1 MRRLLVRPAAA
12 LAMVLA
18 GAAQA
23 HALSGRLIVLD
34 RSATTGSVNVVYKTP
49 GPVYS
54 MPIGGGAVAAEVTIR
69 VDGRD
74 TLFSVPEGV
83 YDGSAGWKAN
93 DAARALFLNK
103 EAPGGPTAAR
113 KMMVRAPG
121 GVSMVAKGLGDTAA
135 LDVIAPPAGTVDV
148 QYAVTSGGVTGRTC
162 TRFAAGACAH
172 KSLDGGAGAKLVCR
186 DGLADPSCVA
196 FGGTPGGFTC
206 TEILGFSQTLMWYE
220 TPEFQGLVDDARYQL
235 RFRAGGDL
243 DLWADPNADAWRAP
257 VRTDCLGS
265 GNVVLC
271 SPCAQGSNGPDRVIL
286 TATLQAYESDVQVW
300 AQKLRAAIAQIRR
313 QHPGVRQIVLQP
325 VVGGPNDNV
334 CSFPGAPQGVRA
346 SYNHPHLDDAI
357 ALVVGDSPDL
367 VAGISPSVP
376 SCSAYEDDVGH
387 LTPSARGPVGRT
399 IGLYYQ
405 THP

>member
-1 MRRLLVRPAAA
+1 
-12 LAMVLA
+12 
-18 GAAQA
+18 
-23 HALSGRLIVLD
+23 
-34 RSATTGSVNVVYKTP
+34 
-49 GPVYS
+49 
-54 MPIGGGAVAAEVTIR
+54 
-69 VDGRD
+69 
-74 TLFSVPEGV
+74 
-83 YDGSAGWKAN
+83 
-93 DAARALFLNK
+93 
-103 EAPGGPTAAR
+103 
-113 KMMVRAPG
+113 
-121 GVSMVAKGLGDTAA
+121 MVAKGLGDSAA
-135 LDVIAPPAGTVDV
+135 LDVLAPPAGTVDV

-162 TRFAAGACAH
+162 TRFAAGACDH
-172 KSLDGGAGAKLVCR
+172 KPLDDGAGAKLVCR
-186 DGLADPSCVA
+186 AGLADPSCVA
-196 FGGTPGGFTC
+196 FGGTPSGFAC

-220 TPEFQGLVDDARYQL
+220 TSEFQGLVDDARYQL

-271 SPCAQGSNGPDRVIL
+271 SPCAQGSSGPDRVIL
-286 TATLQAYESDVQVW
+286 TATLQAYESDEQVW

-346 SYNHPHLDDAI
+346 SYNHPHIDDAI
-357 ALVVGDSPDL
+357 AVVVGDSPDL

-387 LTPSARGPVGRT
+387 LVENARGPVGRT